1 MNRRNTKL
9 LYTMLMCLVA
19 AGLGVLIALT
29 GDIAVAATLSAL
41 VILVAIILYDP
52 GLGVLVYAASR
63 PLADLFVFV
72 QVGGFSIGQL
82 WGAGLIAVCGL
93 YMVLSL
99 RRNEDRYM
107 YSLVPLALPAA
118 YLAFTLTRP
127 GADAG
132 LTNALR
138 LLSWTLLIV
147 VVERIATE
155 LRNRRRI
162 EMAVVVSIVLMLIT
176 VAIAAAQNR
185 YGAAY
190 YSGEFEAVGQGPHGL
205 SSYLVLGAALL
216 LFLMLQHEGGRL
228 PFVLFGLS
236 IVAVLFSL
244 VRTTFLALVILVG
257 VYAIL
262 ALAGR
267 GARVA
272 TTAIALLAV
281 GSSIIY
287 LGQDQI
293 IDRFR
298 DIGYLSAGGGSEIYA
313 GSGRIGIWL
322 AVWNGALSDIQ
333 NLVVGAGALASSKLV
348 YAALGVERWAH
359 NDFLELLITGGVPL
373 LLTYVVLIG
382 WLATRGTRLFRAAP
396 DVETRNFA
404 GMYLAGLGAF
414 VFMAFFNGIALYQAS
429 VMMGLLGG
437 LAAGWLRSAESP
449 SSEPITAPSIDHPVV
464 ASP

>member
-1 MNRRNTKL
+1 MNRKNTSFIYL
-9 LYTMLMCLVA
+9 LLMCLAA
-19 AGLGVLIALT
+19 AGLGSLIALT
-29 GDIAVAATLSAL
+29 GDIAVAATLCAMF
-41 VILVAIILYDP
+41 ILVAIILYDP

-93 YMVLSL
+93 YIVLSL
-99 RRNEDRYM
+99 RRAEGRFV

-118 YLAFTLTRP
+118 YLAFTLTRS
-127 GADAG
+127 GAEQG

-155 LRNRRRI
+155 VKNRRRVETAI
-162 EMAVVVSIVLMLIT
+162 VVSIVLMLIT

-216 LFLMLQHEGGRL
+216 LFLMLQREGGRL

-272 TTAIALLAV
+272 ATAVALLAV

-293 IDRFR
+293 IGRFR

-322 AVWNGALSDIQ
+322 AVWNGVLSEPQD
-333 NLVVGAGALASSKLV
+333 LLVGAGALASSRLV
-348 YAALGVERWAH
+348 FAALGVERWAH

-373 LLTYVVLIG
+373 LLSYVILIG
-382 WLATRGTRLFRAAP
+382 WLASRGTRLLKAAP
-396 DVETRNFA
+396 DIETRNFA

-437 LAAGWLRSAESP
+437 LAAGWLRSVESAP
-449 SSEPITAPSIDHPVV
+449 PELAAAPSVERPVV
-464 ASP
+464 AP